1 MRCSKNL
8 ILRYTFLSGAARFY
22 QNVREAKRSA
32 TKNYRYLMLNILN
45 TITAGSVIFLAF
57 LILSVRRDANRAAN
71 GWLALFLSLLGIFLL
86 DDTMV
91 CYGMYEQYPCLLGY
105 AFLPAWAFAP
115 VLFFCVSAFV
125 SIGAVFRWRDLWHF
139 LPLGLFFLNVLP
151 YLMLPG
157 AVKLQELAE
166 EKAAGLQTDD
176 KIMVCLLAFQIGI
189 YLFFSLRKL
198 RKHRKHLEDITAS
211 PEDFRLH
218 WLLYFL
224 LCFGVLMLFWL
235 AEIFVPHFTHEGGWQ
250 TLLYFLAVYVLA
262 FFAMRQK
269 EVFPFSQ
276 KNAQE
281 VKAFWAEDDLST
293 TAKRSLLSEE
303 RLIQMKSSLLEKMKT
318 QKPYLDPDLTLPAL
332 AGQMNWSLNE
342 LSELVNTGFGENFNQ
357 FINRYRVEESK
368 RLLASEKYDHLSMVG
383 IAYEAGFNS
392 KTAFNMA
399 FKKMTGGSPTEFKN
413 ETFATFS

>member
-1 MRCSKNL
+1 
-8 ILRYTFLSGAARFY
+8 
-22 QNVREAKRSA
+22 
-32 TKNYRYLMLNILN
+32 MLNILN

-71 GWLALFLSLLGIFLL
+71 GWLALFLVLLGIFLL
-86 DDTMV
+86 DDTLV
-91 CYGMYEQYPCLLGY
+91 IYGIYDEYPQLLGI

-125 SIGAVFRWRDLWHF
+125 SIGWAFRWRDLWHF
-139 LPLGLFFLNVLP
+139 LPFVLFFLKILP

-157 AVKLQELAE
+157 AVKLHELAE
-166 EKAAGLQTDD
+166 EKTSGLEAED
-176 KIMVCLLAFQIGI
+176 KIMLCLLAFQVLA

-198 RKHRKHLEDITAS
+198 RQHRKHLETITAS
-211 PEDFRLH
+211 PEGFRLH

-224 LCFGVLMLFWL
+224 LCFGALMLFWL
-235 AEIFVPHFTHEGGWQ
+235 GELFVPRFTHDGGWQ
-250 TLLYFLAVYVLA
+250 TFIYFLAVYALA
-262 FFAMRQK
+262 FFALRQK

-276 KNAQE
+276 KSAQE
-281 VKAFWAEDDLST
+281 IKEFFAEDDLST

-303 RLIQMKSSLLEKMKT
+303 RLIQMKSSLLENMKS
-318 QKPYLDPDLTLPAL
+318 QKPYLDPDLTLPSL
-332 AGQMNWSLNE
+332 AGQMNLSLNE
-342 LSELVNTGFGENFNQ
+342 LSELVNNGFGENFNQ

-368 RLLASEKYDHLSMVG
+368 RLLASEKHGHLSMVG

-413 ETFATFS
+413 EAVATFS